1 MWETLSSDSNP
12 FINLNIFRP
21 ERRTVEEKNHLL
33 CFLKFRVPFFEN
45 FDKDL
50 IFMIVEKLE
59 PKTFKEGEISK
70 YHANF

>member
-1 MWETLSSDSNP
+1 MKD
-12 FINLNIFRP
+12 IVAKQP

-45 FDKDL
+45 YEKDL

-59 PKTFKEGEISK
+59 PKIFQKGDASK
-70 YHANF
+70 VFC